1 VDWKIEVITV
11 PVTDPDRAKRFYA
24 DQLGFHV
31 DVDAEPAPGVRVIQ
45 MTPQG
50 SGCSVTIA
58 MGLTE
63 AKPGSL
69 QGVQICVGDIE
80 AAHAQLTERGV
91 EVSPI
96 RNMGAN
102 GWQDGKGDDWNSF
115 LFFQDPDGNGWTVQE
130 SPTLR
135 AAMPATAA
143 AASA

>member
-1 VDWKIEVITV
+1 MSIS
-11 PVTDPDRAKRFYA
+11 
-24 DQLGFHV
+24 
-31 DVDAEPAPGVRVIQ
+31 EPAPGVRVIQ

-58 MGLTE
+58 MGLSE

-96 RNMGAN
+96 RNMGPN

-115 LFFQDPDGNGWTVQE
+115 LFFQDPDGNGWAIQE

-143 AASA
+143 TASA